1 MKVWAALHH
10 SDPSSIL
17 RTLPAR
23 WSATFRL
30 YQSRRFA
37 PIVARPLEANG
48 QTNSIQIRLHLQEGA
63 GASARSGDRP
73 FELDLAREAVTIAP
87 DRQNRQ
93 LAAAMPVSHGAVL
106 RLESAVYVDPIPL
119 PGVADVVEQ
128 QVVLLGPE
136 ERNSV
141 EALARAEHVAGRRLA
156 LAFGDDPMLD
166 ADALAGQPVRPTGDV
181 ACSIDAR
188 NSGLQI

>member
-1 MKVWAALHH
+1 MLSGKGAPSPLPTARKLRHPARAAKTKNK
-10 SDPSSIL
+10 P
-17 RTLPAR
+17 RAKAPAR

-73 FELDLAREAVTIAP
+73 FELDLASEAVTIAP

-106 RLESAVYVDPIPL
+106 RLESAVYVD
-119 PGVADVVEQ
+119 
-128 QVVLLGPE
+128 
-136 ERNSV
+136 
-141 EALARAEHVAGRRLA
+141 
-156 LAFGDDPMLD
+156 
-166 ADALAGQPVRPTGDV
+166 
-181 ACSIDAR
+181 
-188 NSGLQI
+188 